1 MAKYR
6 LLTIEELRELEKEFV
21 EYLILNGITAD
32 DWTKI
37 KSDNPDKASRII
49 HLFSD
54 VVFEKITRKT
64 QFLEWRGANELKA
77 LQCLKDKF
85 VVVGL
90 NASKIPASPPAC
102 RRGRAGGHKANL
114 NDPDYLNEA
123 MLNPPSNLEIYTSEF
138 PYDSSR
144 EEEIF
149 RLTENGFQISDG
161 KLFKTLCLALSQ

>member
-37 KSDNPDKASRII
+37 KSDNHDKASRII

-54 VVFEKITRKT
+54 VVFEKIMRKT

-90 NASKIPASPPAC
+90 NASKIPASP
-102 RRGRAGGHKANL
+102 AGGHKANL

-161 KLFKTLCLALSQ
+161 KLFKTLCLALPQ